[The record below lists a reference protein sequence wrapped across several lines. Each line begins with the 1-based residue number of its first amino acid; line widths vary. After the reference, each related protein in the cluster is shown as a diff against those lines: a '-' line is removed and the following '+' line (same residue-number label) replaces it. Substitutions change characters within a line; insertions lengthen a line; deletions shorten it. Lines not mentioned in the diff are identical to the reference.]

1 MGVILVVDDEPVT
14 QLMLGMMLQR
24 SGDYK
29 VVTAEDGQ
37 EALAHL
43 DKEDIDLVIADVN
56 MPKMDGLTM
65 LQHLRAD
72 GRYKNLPIIMFTA
85 RGEWR
90 IRQEAEKSGATG
102 FLTKPA
108 SSRDV
113 TEAVARYLSPPTA

>member
-14 QLMLGMMLQR
+14 QLMLGMMLKR
-24 SGDYK
+24 SGDYE

-43 DKEDIDLVIADVN
+43 DKEDVDLIIADVN

-65 LQHLRAD
+65 LQRLRAD
-72 GRYKNLPIIMFTA
+72 GRHQNLPIIMFTA

-108 SSRDV
+108 SSSEV
-113 TEAVARYLSPPTA
+113 AGAVARLLGA